1 MTLSPAET
9 CRAVADIIDF
19 DSDRFHIGSWEQSDS
34 VCGTTACI
42 AGHTALLHNDGM
54 AKNRDHVYVMENPFN
69 RRRGEHFWP
78 GGEWVARQGQ
88 RLGLTEKAAAAMFD
102 PVSYFWKRHNA
113 NRLDIRYSQVLRQ
126 LEKELEDRD
135 SDDLIDEEE
144 LEQIAVE
151 ALL

>member
-19 DSDRFHIGSWEQSDS
+19 DSDRFHIGNWESRDR
-34 VCGTTACI
+34 CGTTACI

-54 AKNRDHVYVMENPFN
+54 EKHRDWISVRSAPFGNNRED
-69 RRRGEHFWP
+69 FWP
-78 GGEWVARQGQ
+78 GEEWIARQGQ
-88 RLGLTEKAAAAMFD
+88 RLGLTEKAADVMFD
-102 PVSYFWKRHNA
+102 PDSYFWKRHNA
-113 NRLDIRYSQVLRQ
+113 DILDLRYSQVLRQ

-151 ALL
+151 ALRR